1 MDKIID
7 ILDSIAY
14 EKGLKID
21 DVENALKEALI
32 KTAQKMVDETLTF
45 DANIDRAN
53 KKLELFQ
60 KIEVVAEDDERLL
73 ANAVNKYG
81 DAINYE
87 NFITLEEAK
96 EIDPDLEIGDFM
108 NYDLEFENMG
118 RNAATILHSNF
129 EYRLQRFI
137 EENIVSKYKDKI
149 GKTVSGT
156 VTRIDKSDNTYIE
169 IGEVKG
175 ILQRKSRI
183 KGETFKVG
191 DVVKLSGDANYAGNV
206 TITGVDSLTVFNFTT
221 AAAGNMTAA
230 ATQSATVI
238 VDCTKNWT
246 INEHVGKILQTHL
259 VGTAGIV
266 QPRVIVSNTATTI
279 TVATITTALVNGT
292 GRYVIVD
299 SSMFGRDE
307 QYKVEAKKNVG
318 MATGGSTTTLVDS
331 TKYWDTNQWVG
342 ARIRIKSG
350 TGRDAYFTIT
360 SNTATTLTYAAQTFT
375 PDVTTNYII
384 QDTFGVCTGAGSTT
398 TIVDSTKTW
407 AVNQWAG
414 KKVRLTGGAG
424 FGLTAAANEVLIV
437 SNTANT
443 LTFTA
448 ITGLAP
454 DATTTYTILGIPN
467 RGVGIELIWLFGGI
481 SAGKRMI
488 VARGSGSN
496 TADMYDVSK
505 EVWEYSMYF
514 NPQMELM
521 NAGTYYAYDGVDGV
535 YFAPSTGTN
544 TVQYIQKF
552 DIKTSRIVG
561 LGSIPTLQ
569 GAMVAGNRMEI
580 IKSPSGISYLYVN
593 KNSSTELL
601 RVPIWF

>member
-129 EYRLQRFI
+129 EFRLQRFI

-191 DVVKLSGDANYAGNV
+191 DVVKAVVKGVNIDKTNGLLIDISRTSPKFLENLLVLEVPELKDKKVTIEASARIPGTRSKIALSTIDPQIDPIGAVVGVKGVRIGSVSKQLSGENIDCVEYSTIPEMFISRALSPAIVSTVKIEKTPTHGEKGKAVV
-206 TITGVDSLTVFNFTT
+206 TIPSDQKSKAIGK
-221 AAAGNMTAA
+221 AGLNIRLA
-230 ATQSATVI
+230 
-238 VDCTKNWT
+238 
-246 INEHVGKILQTHL
+246 
-259 VGTAGIV
+259 
-266 QPRVIVSNTATTI
+266 
-279 TVATITTALVNGT
+279 
-292 GRYVIVD
+292 
-299 SSMFGRDE
+299 SM
-307 QYKVEAKKNVG
+307 
-318 MATGGSTTTLVDS
+318 L
-331 TKYWDTNQWVG
+331 TKYD
-342 ARIRIKSG
+342 
-350 TGRDAYFTIT
+350 
-360 SNTATTLTYAAQTFT
+360 
-375 PDVTTNYII
+375 
-384 QDTFGVCTGAGSTT
+384 
-398 TIVDSTKTW
+398 
-407 AVNQWAG
+407 
-414 KKVRLTGGAG
+414 
-424 FGLTAAANEVLIV
+424 
-437 SNTANT
+437 
-443 LTFTA
+443 
-448 ITGLAP
+448 
-454 DATTTYTILGIPN
+454 
-467 RGVGIELIWLFGGI
+467 IELIEVASVNSLANNEKAVVNEEKTTDTASLEALF
-481 SAGKRMI
+481 K
-488 VARGSGSN
+488 
-496 TADMYDVSK
+496 
-505 EVWEYSMYF
+505 
-514 NPQMELM
+514 
-521 NAGTYYAYDGVDGV
+521 
-535 YFAPSTGTN
+535 
-544 TVQYIQKF
+544 
-552 DIKTSRIVG
+552 
-561 LGSIPTLQ
+561 
-569 GAMVAGNRMEI
+569 
-580 IKSPSGISYLYVN
+580 
-593 KNSSTELL
+593 
-601 RVPIWF
+601 

>member
-129 EYRLQRFI
+129 EFRLQRFI

-191 DVVKLSGDANYAGNV
+191 DVVKAVVKGVNIDKTNGLLIDISRTSPKFLENLLVLEVPELKDKKVIIEASARIPGTRSKIALSTIDPQIDPIGAVVGVKGVRIGSVSKQLSGENIDCVEYSTIPEMFISRALSPAIVSTVKIEKAPTHGEKGKAVV
-206 TITGVDSLTVFNFTT
+206 TIPSDQKSKAIGK
-221 AAAGNMTAA
+221 AGLNIRLA
-230 ATQSATVI
+230 
-238 VDCTKNWT
+238 
-246 INEHVGKILQTHL
+246 
-259 VGTAGIV
+259 
-266 QPRVIVSNTATTI
+266 
-279 TVATITTALVNGT
+279 
-292 GRYVIVD
+292 
-299 SSMFGRDE
+299 SM
-307 QYKVEAKKNVG
+307 
-318 MATGGSTTTLVDS
+318 L
-331 TKYWDTNQWVG
+331 TKYDIELVEVASVN
-342 ARIRIKSG
+342 
-350 TGRDAYFTIT
+350 
-360 SNTATTLTYAAQTFT
+360 
-375 PDVTTNYII
+375 
-384 QDTFGVCTGAGSTT
+384 ST
-398 TIVDSTKTW
+398 VNNEK
-407 AVNQWAG
+407 AV
-414 KKVRLTGGAG
+414 
-424 FGLTAAANEVLIV
+424 ANEEKTTD
-437 SNTANT
+437 TAS
-443 LTFTA
+443 LEA
-448 ITGLAP
+448 
-454 DATTTYTILGIPN
+454 
-467 RGVGIELIWLFGGI
+467 LF
-481 SAGKRMI
+481 K
-488 VARGSGSN
+488 
-496 TADMYDVSK
+496 
-505 EVWEYSMYF
+505 
-514 NPQMELM
+514 
-521 NAGTYYAYDGVDGV
+521 
-535 YFAPSTGTN
+535 
-544 TVQYIQKF
+544 
-552 DIKTSRIVG
+552 
-561 LGSIPTLQ
+561 
-569 GAMVAGNRMEI
+569 
-580 IKSPSGISYLYVN
+580 
-593 KNSSTELL
+593 
-601 RVPIWF
+601 